1 MEQQKIR
8 IQNYPK
14 MIQEFAYQNFN
25 LKILSLS
32 LLVLTFLMLI
42 LVIFLVKRGPLVIA
56 LDNTGEIAKVET
68 KVTDLQIT
76 SAVKQYL
83 SYRYNWDYSDIPSQ
97 LKKAEYFVHPSL
109 VSAFRKS
116 MLEVQKFVLE
126 KKVKQRVYPKVVP
139 NSVDVNLKDK
149 TVTVLADRITEFE
162 NLKAATELKLV
173 LQFTVD
179 DRSVIN
185 PWGVYITKESEGE
198 K

>member
-68 KVTDLQIT
+68 KVTDLQIA

-83 SYRYNWDYSDIPSQ
+83 SYRYNWDYGDIPSQ

-116 MLEVQKFVLE
+116 MMEVQKFVLE
-126 KKVKQRVYPKVVP
+126 KKVKQRVYPKVLP
-139 NSVDVNLKDK
+139 NSVNVNIKDK